1 MHSIGWLE
9 PLKVALKSGP
19 LLLVIP
25 LLPINSQILRF
36 GSLSLDAELQKLLL
50 LFRLCQA
57 PTCWILCYTLIFL
70 WAENWVRYLGI
81 AALKVLEFRRCSWQS
96 TTLKLMHSIELLN
109 HTWLVHKFASSF
121 LLLLISGMRRF
132 GYLINSWKKALLGG
146 SGSIGKHLKLQ
157 LCWGYKDLWQIIF
170 PLLPS
175 SQQLLTSSHV
185 LSGFYIQP
193 QLYHKSSCLHILL
206 CVDEKWSIPILYV
219 DENWFTST
227 CWAGYGCKVCS
238 LCLVTSSRPLN
249 YWK

>member
-1 MHSIGWLE
+1 M
-9 PLKVALKSGP
+9 AFKSGP

-81 AALKVLEFRRCSWQS
+81 AALKGLEFRQCSWQDGLNC
-96 TTLKLMHSIELLN
+96 TLESHLIGTQVCL
-109 HTWLVHKFASSF
+109 

-219 DENWFTST
+219 DENWFTSIF
-227 CWAGYGCKVCS
+227 WAGYGCKVCS
-238 LCLVTSSRPLN
+238 LCLVTSSRPLITGN
-249 YWK
+249 SLNAPGPWLFSSGSLW